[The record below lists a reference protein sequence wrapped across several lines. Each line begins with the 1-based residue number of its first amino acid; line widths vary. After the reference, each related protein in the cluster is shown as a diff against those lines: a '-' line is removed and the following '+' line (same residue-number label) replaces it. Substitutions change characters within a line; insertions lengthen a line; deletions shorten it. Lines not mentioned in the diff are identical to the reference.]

1 MADLS
6 ASRSLPVRLPPQ
18 GLRIESLPLAGYTN
32 YGGGTEA
39 HTVYKHGI
47 VMCDQSDT
55 DGYFSELLTG
65 TTVTNAD
72 VFGGIAIEKQNVA
85 SGDLADGSVRAS
97 CAVNGVWGLPIGS
110 LAVTDLGGV
119 AYATSDTV
127 VTTGTSAGLA
137 IGIIKEVDSSYA
149 WVDIEDYAGKVSS
162 TTT

>member
-6 ASRSLPVRLPPQ
+6 ASRDLPKRLPPQ

-32 YGGGTEA
+32 FGAGTVE

-47 VMCDQSDT
+47 VMCDVSDT
-55 DGYFSELLTG
+55 DGYFSELLTA
-65 TTVTNAD
+65 TTVTNVD
-72 VFGGIAIEKQNVA
+72 VFGGVAIEKQKVTTL
-85 SGDLADGSVRAS
+85 DLTDGSVRAS
-97 CAVNGVWGLPIGS
+97 CAVNGVWGFPVGS
-110 LAVTDLGGV
+110 LAVTDLGAV

-127 VTTGTSAGLA
+127 ITTGTSAGLA